1 MSSIFPIGSLRPAV
15 VLVAAVAA
23 LASPAAH
30 AVEPFV
36 IEDIRVEGLQRTD
49 PGTVFAA
56 LPFRVGDTYTDD
68 KASIALRALFATGL
82 FKDVRIEV
90 EGRVAIVIV
99 DERAVVANV
108 NFAGMTEFD
117 KDAIVKSLK
126 DSGIGEGLPF
136 DRSLID
142 RAEQE
147 IKRQYLSKS
156 LYGAEVVTTITPLER
171 NRVNVTFTINEGT
184 AARIREIR
192 ISGNQVFSESTL
204 LGLMDLTRGG
214 WLTWYTKSD
223 RYSRAKLNADL
234 ETIRAHYVNRGYL
247 EFAVESTQVTISP
260 DKQDIAIAISISEG
274 QPYTVTGVRLEGQ
287 YLGRDAEFRELVR
300 IRPGEAYRGE
310 DVAATVRAF
319 TDFFS
324 TFGYAFARVEP
335 RPQIDRATG
344 QVVVTLNAEPQR
356 RVYVRRIEIAG
367 NTRTRDEVIRREMR
381 QLEASWYDGAKI
393 KLSRDRI
400 ERLGYFKD
408 VTVETNEVPGQPD
421 QVDLVYT
428 VEERPTGNLLI
439 GAGYSNAEKL
449 TFSASVKQDN
459 VFGSGNYLAFEVNT
473 SKTNRSLLL
482 STIDPYFTVDGISR
496 AIDLYYRTSRPLNS
510 IGDEYQLATPG
521 GAVRFGVPFSETDT
535 VFFGIGVE
543 RTEIRAA
550 TAIPNSYFLYRE
562 LYGPSSNAFPLTIGW
577 ARDERDS
584 VLTPTTGRYA
594 RVNLEL
600 SLAGD
605 VRYTRTNIQAQ
616 QYFGLPAKLSLGLN
630 AEIGIGRGL
639 GGRPFPIFKNFY
651 GGGLGSVRA
660 FEQGSLGIVDPTG
673 AFIGGAK
680 RLNVNAELYF
690 PVPGTGNDK
699 SLRIFA
705 FSDAGNVWR
714 ESEKISVD
722 SLKASAGVGLSWIS
736 PVGPL
741 KLSWGNPVRY
751 TSKDRI
757 QKFQFQIGTA
767 F

>member
-1 MSSIFPIGSLRPAV
+1 
-15 VLVAAVAA
+15 
-23 LASPAAH
+23 
-30 AVEPFV
+30 
-36 IEDIRVEGLQRTD
+36 
-49 PGTVFAA
+49 
-56 LPFRVGDTYTDD
+56 
-68 KASIALRALFATGL
+68 
-82 FKDVRIEV
+82 
-90 EGRVAIVIV
+90 
-99 DERAVVANV
+99 
-108 NFAGMTEFD
+108 
-117 KDAIVKSLK
+117 
-126 DSGIGEGLPF
+126 
-136 DRSLID
+136 
-142 RAEQE
+142 
-147 IKRQYLSKS
+147 
-156 LYGAEVVTTITPLER
+156 
-171 NRVNVTFTINEGT
+171 
-184 AARIREIR
+184 
-192 ISGNQVFSESTL
+192 
-204 LGLMDLTRGG
+204 
-214 WLTWYTKSD
+214 
-223 RYSRAKLNADL
+223 
-234 ETIRAHYVNRGYL
+234 
-247 EFAVESTQVTISP
+247 
-260 DKQDIAIAISISEG
+260 
-274 QPYTVTGVRLEGQ
+274 
-287 YLGRDAEFRELVR
+287 
-300 IRPGEAYRGE
+300 
-310 DVAATVRAF
+310 
-319 TDFFS
+319 
-324 TFGYAFARVEP
+324 
-335 RPQIDRATG
+335 
-344 QVVVTLNAEPQR
+344 
-356 RVYVRRIEIAG
+356 
-367 NTRTRDEVIRREMR
+367 
-381 QLEASWYDGAKI
+381 
-393 KLSRDRI
+393 
-400 ERLGYFKD
+400 
-408 VTVETNEVPGQPD
+408 
-421 QVDLVYT
+421 
-428 VEERPTGNLLI
+428 
-439 GAGYSNAEKL
+439 
-449 TFSASVKQDN
+449 
-459 VFGSGNYLAFEVNT
+459 
-473 SKTNRSLLL
+473 
-482 STIDPYFTVDGISR
+482 
-496 AIDLYYRTSRPLNS
+496 
-510 IGDEYQLATPG
+510 
-521 GAVRFGVPFSETDT
+521 VPFSETDT